1 MYFFSV
7 CMVIAAKLLEI
18 ESHEEDTHI
27 LTLAYNLLDKS
38 KAKFIILQKQSIFI
52 LLSIAV
58 AFKLNICK
66 ILKKV
71 NL

>member
-1 MYFFSV
+1 
-7 CMVIAAKLLEI
+7 MVIAAKLLEI

-38 KAKFIILQKQSIFI
+38 KAKFIILQKQSILI

-58 AFKLNICK
+58 AFKLN
-66 ILKKV
+66 
-71 NL
+71 